1 MSGVYNQADFPYEQG
16 SKRKKRSGSP
26 VMSSSSIETLKQENK
41 IELNTRNK
49 TDLVNLKQNN
59 NSALK
64 NIKKIYA
71 GLKMKDNGNKKKKS
85 LCMSSP

>member
-1 MSGVYNQADFPYEQG
+1 ML
-16 SKRKKRSGSP
+16 
-26 VMSSSSIETLKQENK
+26 SSSSIETIKQENK